1 MNTLRAAQSSPP
13 VPLRGSL
20 WGRASERTRS
30 GFGRHGHYLASHQI
44 TTLLLCSVLIC
55 SLFFPALSLYFSP
68 DGPISAVA
76 RRGRGFMVWEL
87 EGITRQGVIWSEDT
101 VCWDRLAQYYER
113 RGRGKQARVVRM
125 EQVLISSSPSSFGG
139 ALNKRTLHQTL
150 QIQNE
155 LSRRLLAD
163 EIPGLTC
170 IHSSDYPPTCAV
182 SSPTNYWA
190 NESALLADA
199 DIHQTLSLPSSI
211 LSPLPLTLT
220 NTLVGVGRDRTG
232 TVKGAHYIAITFYLE
247 DTSSDVVVRGVAS
260 EFEEER
266 RDEAKK
272 AWRRAVREVVSGN
285 GWSEERDPMG
295 KVGEGRGLGRRIV
308 LKVSAIFSARFTRI
322 LTRFS
327 QHLPHLFVH
336 EAPRLLEDSLFVAG
350 YIVVGCYAAWTLRGL
365 HKVHSKSGLFF
376 TGLVVLTASGIMSL
390 SVCWL
395 FGLGVALVPW
405 FVFLFGDS
413 TFLLT
418 SILAGN

>member
-1 MNTLRAAQSSPP
+1 MNSLRVAQRSPA
-13 VPLRGSL
+13 PLPAPSL
-20 WGRASERTRS
+20 WGRASRGAKKGFERQ
-30 GFGRHGHYLASHQI
+30 GNYLASHQI
-44 TTLLLCSVLIC
+44 TTLLLCTVLIC

-87 EGITRQGVIWSEDT
+87 EGIQRQGVIWSEDT
-101 VCWDRLAQYYER
+101 VCWDRLAQYYAR

-170 IHSSDYPPTCAV
+170 IHSSDEIPPTCAV

-190 NESALLADA
+190 TESSLLADA
-199 DIHQTLSLPSSI
+199 DVHRTLSLPSSF

-232 TVKGAHYIAITFYLE
+232 TVKGAHYMAMTFYLE

-260 EFEEER
+260 DFEEER

-272 AWRRAVREVVSGN
+272 AWRRAVREVVSGK
-285 GWSEERDPMG
+285 GWPEEERDPMG

-308 LKVSAIFSARFTRI
+308 LKVRNFLSSSIYSDV
-322 LTRFS
+322 S

-336 EAPRLLEDSLFVAG
+336 EAPRLLEDSLFFAG
-350 YIVVGCYAAWTLRGL
+350 YVVVACYAAWTLRGL

-395 FGLGVALVPW
+395 MGLGVALVPW
-405 FVFLFGDS
+405 CVLIPQRLRYF
-413 TFLLT
+413 
-418 SILAGN
+418 